1 MNIER
6 AVRVGVPSSC
16 SSRGEFY
23 LGFPKAVLRR
33 EMSKDKSQK
42 SGMLD
47 PKRLQPDGLGRKSS
61 LFSPESFHEDQLR
74 KKEMNRSFVTMA
86 QHSDVDTSGYA
97 PRRPKVRYENTY
109 RIEPERKFSPSE
121 AEAIIKEVLELYLKD
136 EKYDAKACRQLSL
149 TLSQIIKDRV
159 KELNYERY
167 KIMCLV
173 IIGQIAEQGMRVASR
188 FCWDAERDTLAS
200 ASFKNK
206 SLFGIAT
213 VYAVYLE

>member
-1 MNIER
+1 
-6 AVRVGVPSSC
+6 
-16 SSRGEFY
+16 
-23 LGFPKAVLRR
+23 
-33 EMSKDKSQK
+33 MSKDKSQK

-47 PKRLQPDGLGRKSS
+47 PNRLQPGDATARKSS
-61 LFSPESFHEDQLR
+61 LFSKESFHEDMLKR
-74 KKEMNRSFVTMA
+74 KEMNRSVVVIS
-86 QHSDVDTSGYA
+86 QHSEADTAGYA

-109 RIEPERKFSPSE
+109 RIEPDRKFSPSA
-121 AEAIIKEVLELYLKD
+121 AETIIKEVLEQYLKD
-136 EKYDAKACRQLSL
+136 EKYDPKACRQLSL

-159 KELNYERY
+159 KELNYDRY

-173 IIGQIAEQGMRVASR
+173 IIGQLAEQGMAVASR